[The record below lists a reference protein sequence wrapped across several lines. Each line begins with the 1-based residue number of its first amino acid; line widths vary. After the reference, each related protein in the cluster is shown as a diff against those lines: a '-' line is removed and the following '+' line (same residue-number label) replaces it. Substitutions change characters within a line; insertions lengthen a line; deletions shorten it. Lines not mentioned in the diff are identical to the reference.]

1 MHGFINLKKFTRTLN
16 LAFVRTYTFR
26 MKSTESFI
34 NKTPGLLLSG
44 PKSSFQMKVNFAFH
58 LEIKVPESGGREE
71 RHRIQVA

>member
-1 MHGFINLKKFTRTLN
+1 MVFINLKKFTHTLN
-16 LAFVRTYTFR
+16 LAFVCTYTFR

-58 LEIKVPESGGREE
+58 LEIKVSESGGREE
-71 RHRIQVA
+71 RHRIHVA